1 MPASPPDRRFV
12 VFIPEPFP
20 ERCVARLDARFEIR
34 QGRAGD
40 AYSEDELAA
49 LMGEVDALVI
59 NSRDPITERVMA
71 SAPRLRVIAKAG
83 SKPTSNVDIAAAE
96 RRGVRVTWT
105 PGANAVS
112 VAEMAIAL
120 MLTVVK
126 RLPEVHAHL
135 RGGGWRSYDL
145 LGGELSGKTLGLVGL
160 GAIGREVARRFQAFG
175 GRIVGYDPKVDGA
188 EAAAGGIERVELPRL
203 YAEADIV
210 SLHCEMN
217 AQTARMIDA
226 TALAAMKPG
235 ALLVN
240 TARGGLVDEEALL
253 AALDAGRL
261 GAAALDVFAKEPLQR
276 GHPLLTH
283 PRVFATPH
291 VSAFTHEAS
300 FRETAWALEDAA
312 QVLQGLEPLHLGR

>member
-120 MLTVVK
+120 MLTMVK

-188 EAAAGGIERVELPRL
+188 EAAASGI
-203 YAEADIV
+203 
-210 SLHCEMN
+210 
-217 AQTARMIDA
+217 
-226 TALAAMKPG
+226 
-235 ALLVN
+235 
-240 TARGGLVDEEALL
+240 
-253 AALDAGRL
+253 
-261 GAAALDVFAKEPLQR
+261 
-276 GHPLLTH
+276 
-283 PRVFATPH
+283 
-291 VSAFTHEAS
+291 
-300 FRETAWALEDAA
+300 
-312 QVLQGLEPLHLGR
+312 